1 LNRIII
7 SVTNDLATDQRVIK
21 TCDCFNELGYEIL
34 LIGRKL
40 KNSPELKFS
49 FKTIRFKLLFNSGFL
64 FYAEY
69 NLRLFFKLLFSKKN
83 LLYANDLDTL
93 LPNYLISR
101 LTHSKLIYDSHEYFT
116 EVPELI
122 TRPRIRAFWL
132 KIESHIFPKLK
143 NAITVNYKIA
153 EIYKCKYKVPITVIR
168 NIPKPYTVK
177 KTDSF
182 SVLDKE
188 HKFIIYQGSL
198 NLGRG
203 LELMIDSML
212 YLKDYKLLIVGD
224 GDISGKLKNQAER
237 LHLQDQVVFLGR
249 ILPNKLKII
258 TRQAELGLSLEEDLG
273 LNYRYCLPNKVFDY
287 IYAGIPI
294 LVSDLPILKE
304 LLAENKIGTC
314 LMNRNPE
321 ILAAQ
326 IEKMIL
332 NKQEFSNGI
341 EKAKAKYNWS
351 NEQKTLVNFINE
363 IE

>member
-40 KNSPELKFS
+40 KNSPELS
-49 FKTIRFKLLFNSGFL
+49 YAFKTIRFKLLFNRGFL

-69 NLRLFFKLLFSKKN
+69 NVRLFVELLFRKKTI
-83 LLYANDLDTL
+83 LYANDLDTL
-93 LPNYLISR
+93 LPNYLVS
-101 LTHSKLIYDSHEYFT
+101 LFSSSKLIYDSHEYFT

-122 TRPRIRAFWL
+122 ARPRVRAFWI
-132 KIESHIFPKLK
+132 KIEKYLFPKLK
-143 NAITVNYKIA
+143 NVITVNYKIA
-153 EIYKCKYKVPITVIR
+153 EIYRHKYKVPITVIR
-168 NIPKPYTVK
+168 NIPRPFIVK
-177 KTDSF
+177 ENDSII
-182 SVLDKE
+182 SLDKE

-203 LELMIDSML
+203 LELMIDSMR
-212 YLKDYKLLIVGD
+212 YARSYKLLIVGD
-224 GDISGKLKNQAER
+224 GDISNKLKNQVER
-237 LHLQDQVVFLGR
+237 LHLQNQVVFLGR
-249 ILPNKLKII
+249 ILPDKLKTI

-294 LVSDLPILKE
+294 LVSDLPVLKE
-304 LLAENKIGTC
+304 LLAENNIGKC
-314 LMNRNPE
+314 LLDRSPE
-321 ILAAQ
+321 ALAAQ
-326 IEKMIL
+326 IENMIL
-332 NKQEFSNGI
+332 NKHKFSNGI
-341 EKAKAKYNWS
+341 EKAKAKYNWN